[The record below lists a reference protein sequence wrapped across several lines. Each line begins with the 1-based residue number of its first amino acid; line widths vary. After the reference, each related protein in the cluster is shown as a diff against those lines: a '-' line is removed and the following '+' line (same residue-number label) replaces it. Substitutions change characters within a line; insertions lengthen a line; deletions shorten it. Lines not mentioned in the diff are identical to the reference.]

1 MIFEE
6 METTFKDEVWKL
18 LVWPTTN
25 AKIACP
31 VDVFVYNQNGDLC
44 GSIENDV
51 VTQSSNE
58 FGLSVKGETK
68 YITDLEDL
76 YTIKYVATDNGTM
89 DITH

>member
-1 MIFEE
+1 MTVKMIFEE
-6 METTFKDEVWKL
+6 RETIFKDEVWKL

-58 FGLSVKGETK
+58 FGLSDEMVKQSILRIWKT
-68 YITDLEDL
+68 
-76 YTIKYVATDNGTM
+76 YTRSNT
-89 DITH
+89 